1 MIYVI
6 RHGQTDWNKERRMQG
21 RRGLPLNDHGIEQA
35 HSLRDALNGIRF
47 DHVFSSPQERAL
59 QTAEIVSGRSPVI
72 DERLNVIDL
81 GEADGV
87 LLEELKRVG
96 PLPDP
101 EIYKGIEDPKALVR
115 RVFHFMNE
123 LQDTHGREENILIVR
138 PGASGPSSKGCRRT
152 GISSPSPPTPVTS
165 KPISSRKERDL
176 KAEVPFF
183 ILLSSIHPLPVA
195 STQASTQRW
204 TLECGSAYRICTS
217 CMNSSVSPL
226 PVSPGER

>member
-87 LLEELKRVG
+87 RLEELKRIG

-101 EIYKGIEDPKALVR
+101 EVYKGIEDPNALVR

-123 LQDTHGREENILIVR
+123 LQDTHGREENILIAGHR
-138 PGASGPSSKGCRRT
+138 CTTGCIGAFFKGMPEDRN
-152 GISSPSPPTPVTS
+152 
-165 KPISSRKERDL
+165 
-176 KAEVPFF
+176 
-183 ILLSSIHPLPVA
+183 ILTLSSDTGDVKTYQFA
-195 STQASTQRW
+195 
-204 TLECGSAYRICTS
+204 
-217 CMNSSVSPL
+217 
-226 PVSPGER
+226 